1 MGLIQIKMCC
11 EYKILILK
19 TRKTV
24 LIIFIF
30 IIYTEYFWASLVAQ
44 RIKHLPA
51 MQETRVRCLDWE
63 DPLEEGMT
71 THSSILAWRIPMDRG
86 AWQATVHGVTKS
98 WT

>member
-44 RIKHLPA
+44 TLKNAPA
-51 MQETRVRCLDWE
+51 MQETWV
-63 DPLEEGMT
+63 
-71 THSSILAWRIPMDRG
+71 
-86 AWQATVHGVTKS
+86 
-98 WT
+98 